1 MGIANFDSRKNYF
14 DGLGTE
20 IQNVSSLD
28 NAIKLAKLDYEV
40 EKRKIYVN
48 NSIIN
53 PETGKSV
60 PHFEIIPDTFA
71 TVRTDTNVVLGTVK
85 KNYQVLQNREAFD
98 FLDSIIAGG
107 AKFETAGTFKRNEA
121 ASFITCST
129 EPIKILDD
137 DIAPYLLFMNSFD
150 GTGSV
155 RCMFTPIRIFCS
167 NCLNRAIKNAIN
179 KISIKHSGSMRD
191 RLDASREILLQ
202 NTKYL
207 EALKGEAEKL
217 AVTPFSEES
226 FEALA
231 RELFPSNENDSNII
245 KIRNEEM
252 IEQLLNAYR
261 QDDLQNFNNTAYK
274 VVQAVADFESHK
286 PMIKKSKEA
295 DFANMKVV
303 LAGMPL
309 LNMVADRMNAITK

>member
-1 MGIANFDSRKNYF
+1 MAMATFNSRKTYF
-14 DGLGTE
+14 DNLGTE
-20 IQNVSSLD
+20 IKDASSLD
-28 NAIKLAKLDYEV
+28 NAIQLAGLDYTV
-40 EKRKIYVN
+40 EKQKIYLN
-48 NSIIN
+48 TPIIN
-53 PETGKSV
+53 PETGRSV
-60 PHFEIIPDTFA
+60 PHFNMIPDMYA
-71 TVRTDTNVVLGTVK
+71 TVRTDTNTTFAVVK
-85 KNYQVLQNREAFD
+85 KNYQVLQNHEAFD
-98 FLDSIIAGG
+98 FLDSVIAGG
-107 AKFETAGTFKRNEA
+107 AKFETAGTFKKNEA

-150 GTGSV
+150 GTGAV

-167 NCLNRAIKNAIN
+167 NCLNRAIKSAIN

-207 EALKGEAEKL
+207 EALKAEAEKL
-217 AVTPFSEES
+217 ATTTFSAEA

-231 RELFPSNENDSNII
+231 RELFHSNENDSNII

-252 IEQLLNAYR
+252 VEQLLNAYM
-261 QDDLQNFNNTAYK
+261 QSDLQNFSNSAYK
-274 VVQAVADFESHK
+274 AVQAVSDFESHK
-286 PMIKKSKEA
+286 PTIKKSKET

-309 LNMVADRMNAITK
+309 LNAVWDRMNSLV